1 MRYSSIDANKKL
13 NKNFLKNINGLKLE
27 EKNFYQDNNINILK
41 ILKDLERKNTIQSK
55 KNFNIKFLP
64 SLKLP
69 LNVDKSNQLKLNKS
83 VDINNILTLKK
94 SENENLSMNNYN
106 NEGWFLTS
114 LNIEKSRSINSINS
128 YKEINKNNLRIPTS
142 NRNGR
147 NVSNKYNLS
156 SIIKDIKKKNS
167 SYVSKTEGN
176 YFNECI
182 SYNNKNFKTILD
194 INNILNKYLKNEEWN
209 LKEKEDKYNDFVER
223 KKGVCTNNVIIKLM
237 KEQREKLNN
246 KQNKDLNNCIEQM
259 KQINEDE
266 KIFEQL
272 ILQQKKDT
280 RKIEDYYYKLFD
292 NNRVLLYLRENFKE
306 QVRKTEYEI
315 MKKIYEI
322 DELRIYAQFVNYIYG
337 YDTSIYEKTVVNDDS
352 TKSPMNS
359 EMLVKNILEN
369 YKHLLKDESNDI
381 INCIDPDII
390 LNEIRLIED
399 RILINLKMRDQEYE
413 DLKKNKKNN
422 RDILKNIENKKTEL
436 ENELSYYKKEL
447 EDIAVNTKIN
457 LEEDL
462 YLIIKDFC
470 LYILEIYCPDKKS
483 IKKYKSNLN
492 LFEITDLAEKSI
504 KLLQKNESKLDV
516 YMKLMEKSEI
526 EDKKIFDSIINKR
539 KEETIRD
546 KTKKAK
552 KNIELKRYLERLE
565 IEKNNNKIYFI
576 QKKAQPILPRKK
588 KIVVNI
594 DPEIIRAKENQE
606 IITYV

>member
-1 MRYSSIDANKKL
+1 MRYSPIDANKKL
-13 NKNFLKNINGLKLE
+13 NKNFLKNINRLKLE

-69 LNVDKSNQLKLNKS
+69 LNVDNSNQLKLNKS
-83 VDINNILTLKK
+83 VDINNILMLKK

-114 LNIEKSRSINSINS
+114 LNIEKSR

-337 YDTSIYEKTVVNDDS
+337 YDMSIYEKTVVNDDS

>member
-1 MRYSSIDANKKL
+1 
-13 NKNFLKNINGLKLE
+13 
-27 EKNFYQDNNINILK
+27 
-41 ILKDLERKNTIQSK
+41 
-55 KNFNIKFLP
+55 
-64 SLKLP
+64 
-69 LNVDKSNQLKLNKS
+69 
-83 VDINNILTLKK
+83 
-94 SENENLSMNNYN
+94 
-106 NEGWFLTS
+106 
-114 LNIEKSRSINSINS
+114 
-128 YKEINKNNLRIPTS
+128 
-142 NRNGR
+142 
-147 NVSNKYNLS
+147 
-156 SIIKDIKKKNS
+156 
-167 SYVSKTEGN
+167 
-176 YFNECI
+176 
-182 SYNNKNFKTILD
+182 
-194 INNILNKYLKNEEWN
+194 
-209 LKEKEDKYNDFVER
+209 
-223 KKGVCTNNVIIKLM
+223 
-237 KEQREKLNN
+237 
-246 KQNKDLNNCIEQM
+246 
-259 KQINEDE
+259 
-266 KIFEQL
+266 
-272 ILQQKKDT
+272 
-280 RKIEDYYYKLFD
+280 
-292 NNRVLLYLRENFKE
+292 
-306 QVRKTEYEI
+306 
-315 MKKIYEI
+315 
-322 DELRIYAQFVNYIYG
+322 
-337 YDTSIYEKTVVNDDS
+337 
-352 TKSPMNS
+352 
-359 EMLVKNILEN
+359 
-369 YKHLLKDESNDI
+369 
-381 INCIDPDII
+381 
-390 LNEIRLIED
+390 
-399 RILINLKMRDQEYE
+399 MRDQEYE

-565 IEKNNNKIYFI
+565 IEKNINKIYFI

>member
-1 MRYSSIDANKKL
+1 MRYSSIDANKKQ
-13 NKNFLKNINGLKLE
+13 NKNFLKNIHGLKFE

-55 KNFNIKFLP
+55 KNFNTKFLP

-359 EMLVKNILEN
+359 EMLVN
-369 YKHLLKDESNDI
+369 
-381 INCIDPDII
+381 
-390 LNEIRLIED
+390 
-399 RILINLKMRDQEYE
+399 
-413 DLKKNKKNN
+413 
-422 RDILKNIENKKTEL
+422 
-436 ENELSYYKKEL
+436 
-447 EDIAVNTKIN
+447 
-457 LEEDL
+457 
-462 YLIIKDFC
+462 
-470 LYILEIYCPDKKS
+470 
-483 IKKYKSNLN
+483 
-492 LFEITDLAEKSI
+492 
-504 KLLQKNESKLDV
+504 
-516 YMKLMEKSEI
+516 
-526 EDKKIFDSIINKR
+526 
-539 KEETIRD
+539 
-546 KTKKAK
+546 
-552 KNIELKRYLERLE
+552 
-565 IEKNNNKIYFI
+565 
-576 QKKAQPILPRKK
+576 
-588 KIVVNI
+588 
-594 DPEIIRAKENQE
+594 
-606 IITYV
+606 